1 MKEQAVKKMK
11 CINGS
16 YVHIFEAFFD
26 EKMNV
31 TERCKNCGMAYFHNV
46 SDSYEDIVKNE
57 KTKE

>member
-1 MKEQAVKKMK
+1 MKHQAVKKMK

-16 YVHIFEAFFD
+16 YLHIFEAFVD

-46 SDSYEDIVKNE
+46 SDSYENIFKNE